1 MRADC
6 ARGLGAGLRG
16 VPAVRWPGLW
26 AASGVLAYDV
36 LIPLSSCL
44 MAGGQGGKEAQSQLP
59 TRGAVSTAAATAGG
73 DQGAP
78 SPRPDPSGPWPPEAG
93 APSNKVGSTV
103 GLCLFLLPLC
113 LPSSFINSLSAH
125 PSLVGDWTNRKLS
138 ALCWIKDRAWLIT
151 QPWAGVWLRW
161 LPATLLSLESPRSDG
176 EEGGR
181 LDRASLLCGLS

>member
-1 MRADC
+1 MPPAP
-6 ARGLGAGLRG
+6 ALTPLAHGLPRQGH
-16 VPAVRWPGLW
+16 PAIKWGQQL
-26 AASGVLAYDV
+26 ASVFFC
-36 LIPLSSCL
+36 S
-44 MAGGQGGKEAQSQLP
+44 
-59 TRGAVSTAAATAGG
+59 R
-73 DQGAP
+73 
-78 SPRPDPSGPWPPEAG
+78 
-93 APSNKVGSTV
+93 
-103 GLCLFLLPLC
+103 C

-161 LPATLLSLESPRSDG
+161 LPAALLSLESPRSDG